1 MTARELIIQLQRFEP
16 DTEVW
21 LPAMTKK
28 GIRLTLLLT
37 TSFRATTAT
46 LQPI

>member
-1 MTARELIIQLQRFEP
+1 MTTGELIIQSQQFKP

-21 LPAMTKK
+21 LPATTRK
-28 GIRLTLLLT
+28 GIPTLLLT